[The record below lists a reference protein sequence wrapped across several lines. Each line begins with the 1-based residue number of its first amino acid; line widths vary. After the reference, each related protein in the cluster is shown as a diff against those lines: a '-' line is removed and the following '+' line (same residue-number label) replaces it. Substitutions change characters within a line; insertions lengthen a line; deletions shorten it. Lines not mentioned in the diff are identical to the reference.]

1 MKTKPNILIIDDSES
16 DTMLME
22 EAIKDTSIANNIY
35 IVNDAH
41 EALKFLK
48 KEAQYASFPRP
59 NLIILDLKM
68 PDMDGHEFLKL
79 VKNNEDFNDIPVI
92 VLSTS
97 SDPVDIKKCYKLHA
111 NCYIEKPVNF
121 MRFRKVISV
130 INDFWLGIAHLPP
143 EDH

>member
-1 MKTKPNILIIDDSES
+1 MKAKPNILIIDDSES

-22 EAIKDTSIANNIY
+22 EAIKDTSIANNVY

-41 EALKFLK
+41 DALSFLNQ
-48 KEAQYASFPRP
+48 EGQYQSSPRP
-59 NLIILDLKM
+59 NLMILDLKM
-68 PDMDGHEFLKL
+68 PDMDGHEFLER
-79 VKNNEDFNDIPVI
+79 VKTDDEFNDIPII

-121 MRFRKVISV
+121 LRFRKVISV
-130 INDFWLGIAHLPP
+130 INDFWLGITHLPP
-143 EDH
+143 EGG

>member
-16 DTMLME
+16 DTILME
-22 EAIKDTSIANNIY
+22 EAIKDTSIANNIF
-35 IVNDAH
+35 IVNDAND
-41 EALKFLK
+41 ALKFLRG
-48 KEAQYASFPRP
+48 EAQYKSSPRP

-68 PDMDGHEFLKL
+68 PDMDGHEFLSH
-79 VKNNEDFNDIPVI
+79 VKTDDQLKSIPVI

-97 SDPVDIKKCYKLHA
+97 SDPVDIRKCYELHA

-121 MRFRKVISV
+121 MRFKKVISV

-143 EDH
+143 E

>member
-1 MKTKPNILIIDDSES
+1 MKAKPNILIIDDSES

-22 EAIKDTSIANNIY
+22 EAIKDTSIANNVY

-41 EALKFLK
+41 DALSFLRQ
-48 KEAQYASFPRP
+48 EGQYQSSPRP
-59 NLIILDLKM
+59 NLMILDLKM
-68 PDMDGHEFLKL
+68 PDMDGHEFLAL
-79 VKNNEDFNDIPVI
+79 VKNDDEFNDIPII

-121 MRFRKVISV
+121 LKFRKVISV
-130 INDFWLGIAHLPP
+130 INDFWLGIANLPP
-143 EDH
+143 EGG

>member
-1 MKTKPNILIIDDSES
+1 MINKANILIIDDSES

-22 EAIKDTSIANNIY
+22 EAIKNTAIANNVFIM
-35 IVNDAH
+35 NDAH
-41 EALKFLK
+41 EALKFLNN
-48 KEAQYASFPRP
+48 EAQYKTSPRP

-68 PDMDGHEFLKL
+68 PDMDGHEFLER
-79 VKNNEDFNDIPVI
+79 VKGNEKFKDIPII

-97 SDPVDIKKCYKLHA
+97 SDPVDIRKCYKLQA

-121 MRFRKVISV
+121 MRFKKVINV

-143 EDH
+143 EEN